1 MSNRFTDEDDD
12 LTASEFDDVLA
23 MLLRAEENGERIDRD
38 EWLGRFPHV
47 ADELRGYL
55 QDRDELDHVVRPL
68 RQVLSTPSGR
78 TGVGTRVQYFG
89 DYELLEEIGQGG
101 MGVIYR
107 ARQVSLGRIV
117 ALKMVSGRL
126 ADAARFRSE
135 AQAAASLDDPHIVP
149 IYEIGE
155 HDGCSYYSMK
165 YVDGGSLRDRLA
177 AGPIEPRR
185 AAAVA
190 ALVAGAVQVAHMHGI
205 LHRDLKPG
213 NVLLDADGDPLVADF
228 GLAKNVAAE
237 SELTRSGDV
246 LGTPSYM
253 SPEQAAG
260 GASRV
265 TTATDVYGLGALLY
279 AMLTA
284 KAPFTGDSPLE
295 TIDRVRRGAIEKPQS
310 FSQLPRDLATI
321 CLKCLEREPSH
332 RYGSAREVAD
342 DLNRFLRH
350 EPILARPAGFVERAW
365 RWSRRNPLVAS
376 LVAAVAT
383 SLVVSAVVGTAL
395 AIKER
400 AAREDADVARDKEAE
415 ARAATDAALAEAVVA
430 RGEAEETLSE
440 ALATYGL
447 TAPSPERDAEKVLWF
462 AAAARQAAEHSESRR
477 ENQLRL
483 DSYTRQAPA
492 PIRAIRSGVVVP
504 RKMSFHPSGRHLLIE
519 SYQGLQY
526 LWAIDSD
533 GPAVRLDALPTVTH
547 AEFSPDGRH
556 LALAGRMG
564 HVGIFALD
572 DGHCVAFWLHA
583 GAIGALA
590 YNADG
595 SRLAAADLTVRVFD
609 MRRSQFLGEPLVQ
622 DKSVDSLTWNKSS
635 DRLVVGCRDK
645 KVRIYPFDDD
655 GAKPPVVAA
664 APYGKAYN
672 VQQSAEFSPAFA
684 LDETAILYP
693 SGSAIVAC
701 VSVESGTTLWRRRVM
716 TNLFSAAV
724 ASDGK
729 FLFVGGDRNGA
740 VLDIKN
746 RAEKLT
752 MIAHRHTVNFA
763 DYTPDATRLA
773 TGSWDRTVR
782 VWSDR
787 NSGPIAQLPHQSGVT
802 CVKFSPGGELLATAE
817 SDGVVKIWDLAR
829 GEPRV
834 RRLDAHSPAGLARI
848 SADGRYVMPTGTSFH
863 GGRLN
868 TLVAYET
875 ASGKSVGRAVSTDG
889 IFVDALF
896 APDVRRAIAA
906 VSFKETRPG
915 VTAKRGA
922 GGDRGRIEAW
932 NLLTGE
938 LLVESAALAAEP
950 RSVAASRDGTRLA
963 TYCEDGR
970 VYVFDADRLST
981 VCTAKTG
988 HAATAPN
995 QYANNGVVRFTPD
1008 GRSVMLFGSD
1018 NYVYVWNAVTGKQ
1031 RFPRL
1036 AHKHFVHDVDVSAD
1050 SKKMVTAS
1058 FDESVRFWDLTTG
1071 VQLGEPLPLPDK
1083 VFRTRYVDCEA
1094 NVLIACRDNLV
1105 RIIDAKSRQPVAP
1118 PAEHDEEVFDARL
1131 TPNGKW
1137 ILSVA
1142 LDSTLRVA
1150 SRRTGKLVMPPIK
1163 LGGGGWAVEITADG
1177 RYAVASG
1184 GGGALTVLE
1193 LSDLDRDQPFDGD
1206 DAMLIGEFISGQ
1218 SIRRDRTDALTSEQ
1232 WMERYEQARRIQP
1245 EFFAGLGEDSAANS
1259 STLIQF
1265 VPPRMPLVIRLS
1277 ENVNRRLR
1285 PYVASANK
1293 TIERMRRHIES
1304 ILAEPWLNAPD

>member
-1 MSNRFTDEDDD
+1 MSSRYADEDDD

-23 MLLRAEENGERIDRD
+23 MLLRAEENGERIDRVD
-38 EWLGRFPHV
+38 WLERYPHV
-47 ADELRGYL
+47 AGELRAYL
-55 QDRDELDHVVRPL
+55 EDRDELDHVVRPL
-68 RQVLSTPSGR
+68 RQVLAMPSGK

-89 DYELLEEIGQGG
+89 DYELLDEIGQGG

-126 ADAARFRSE
+126 ADAARFRAE

-155 HDGCSYYSMK
+155 HEGCSYYSMK

-185 AAAVA
+185 AAEVA
-190 ALVAGAVQVAHMHGI
+190 AMVAGAVQVAHMHGI

-237 SELTRSGDV
+237 SELTQSGDV

-332 RYGSAREVAD
+332 RYGGAREVAD
-342 DLNRFLRH
+342 DLNRFLRG
-350 EPILARPAGFVERAW
+350 EPILARPAGVVERAW

-376 LVAAVAT
+376 LVGAVAA
-383 SLVVSAVVGTAL
+383 SLIVSAVVGTVL
-395 AIKER
+395 AVSER
-400 AAREDADVARDKEAE
+400 AAREDADIAREEEAD
-415 ARAATDAALAEAVVA
+415 ARATADTALAEAVAA
-430 RGEAEETLSE
+430 RSEVEETLSE
-440 ALATYGL
+440 ILATYGL

-462 AAAARQAAEHSESRR
+462 AAAASQAAEDSEARR

-483 DSYTRQAPA
+483 DSYSRLVPL
-492 PIRAIRSGVVVP
+492 PIRAIRWSNVSA
-504 RKMSFHPSGRHLLIE
+504 RKMSFHPDGTHLLIE
-519 SYQGLQY
+519 AYDGKQY
-526 LWAIDSD
+526 LWAMASD
-533 GPAVRLDALPTVTH
+533 GPAVRLGGLPSVIL

-556 LALAGRMG
+556 IALGGNAG

-572 DGHCVAFWLHA
+572 DGRCVALWRHR
-583 GAIGALA
+583 GPIDALA

-595 SRLAAADLTVRVFD
+595 SRLAAADRTVRVFD
-609 MRRSQFLGEPLVQ
+609 LQRLQFVGTPLIHS
-622 DKSVDSLTWNKSS
+622 KSVSALVWNKSS
-635 DRLVVGCRDK
+635 DRLVVGCRDEK
-645 KVRIYPFDDD
+645 LRIYSVDDD
-655 GAKPPVVAA
+655 GLKAPVVAA
-664 APYGKAYN
+664 ALFRRAYN
-672 VQQSAEFSPAFA
+672 TQQRAEFAPAFA
-684 LDETAILYP
+684 LDETVIVFH
-693 SGSAIVAC
+693 SGSGIVAC
-701 VSVESGTTLWRRRVM
+701 VAVDSGRTLWRRRVM
-716 TNLFSAAV
+716 TTLQSTAV

-746 RAEKLT
+746 RAAKLGT
-752 MIAHRHTVNFA
+752 MAHRHSVFSA
-763 DYTPDATRLA
+763 DYRPDATQLA

-787 NSGPIAQLPHQSGVT
+787 DNGPIARLPHQSGVT
-802 CVKFSPGGELLATAE
+802 CVKFSPNGEMLATAE
-817 SDGVVKIWDLAR
+817 SDGVVKVWKLAR
-829 GEPRV
+829 DEPRV
-834 RRLDAHSPAGLARI
+834 RRLDAHSPAGLARF
-848 SADGRYVMPTGTSFH
+848 SADGRHVMPTGTSFH
-863 GGRLN
+863 ECRLN
-868 TLVAYET
+868 TLSAYET
-875 ASGKSVGRAVSTDG
+875 TSGNSVGQRITTNG
-889 IFVDALF
+889 IVVDARF
-896 APDVRRAIAA
+896 APDIRRVIAA
-906 VSFKETRPG
+906 VSFKESRRG
-915 VTAKRGA
+915 VTSKQGQN
-922 GGDRGRIEAW
+922 GDRGRIQAW

-938 LLVESAALAAEP
+938 LLVESAALVAEP
-950 RSVAASRDGTRLA
+950 RSIAVSGDETRLV
-963 TYCEDGR
+963 TYCDDGQ
-970 VYVFDADRLST
+970 VHILDADSLT
-981 VCTAKTG
+981 TICTAKSG
-988 HAATAPN
+988 RAATSPI
-995 QYANNGVVRFTPD
+995 QYANNGVVRFSPD
-1008 GRSVMLFGSD
+1008 GRSVLLFGAD
-1018 NYVYVWNAVTGKQ
+1018 AYVYVWDAATGKP

-1036 AHKHFVHDVDVSAD
+1036 THEHFVHDVDVSAD
-1050 SKKMVTAS
+1050 SKTLLTAC
-1058 FDESVRFWDLTTG
+1058 FDEHVRFWDLATG
-1071 VQLGEPLPLPDK
+1071 ELIGDPLPLPDR
-1083 VFRTRYVDCEA
+1083 VFRARFVDNDA

-1105 RIIDAKSRQPVAP
+1105 RIVDVQSRLPVAP

-1137 ILSVA
+1137 ITSVA

-1163 LGGGGWAVEITADG
+1163 LGGGGWAVEISKDG

-1184 GGGALTVLE
+1184 GGGALTILDLSE
-1193 LSDLDRDQPFDGD
+1193 LDGEKPFDGD
-1206 DAMLIGEFISGQ
+1206 DAMRMGEFISGH

-1232 WMERYEQARRIQP
+1232 WLDRYHHARQIRP
-1245 EFFAGLGEDSAANS
+1245 ELFEWLVDEATLTPSAH
-1259 STLIQF
+1259 I
-1265 VPPRMPLVIRLS
+1265 VPPRMPLSVRFI
-1277 ENVNRRLR
+1277 EGYRRQLR
-1285 PYVASANK
+1285 PYVENFRQW
-1293 TIERMRRHIES
+1293 TERTRRDVDETF
-1304 ILAEPWLNAPD
+1304 LKRPAVAP